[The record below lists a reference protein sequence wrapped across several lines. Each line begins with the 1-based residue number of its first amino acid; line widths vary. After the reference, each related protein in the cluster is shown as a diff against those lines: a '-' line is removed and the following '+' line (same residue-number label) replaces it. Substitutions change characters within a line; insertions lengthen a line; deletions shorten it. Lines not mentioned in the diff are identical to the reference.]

1 MSEAHKKHREHAPK
15 SLNFYV
21 ITISTSRYQKF
32 LNKEPVVDES
42 GDLIKQLVIEN
53 GHKVVGYSLVP
64 DNKVKILRAFSEAL
78 DRDDVDVIVSTGGT
92 GYSPSDLTVET
103 IRGIFDREIE
113 GFSDVF
119 RLVSYNDPEVRAAAY
134 LTKATA
140 GIIQNKIVYLL
151 PGSPDAVR
159 LALKELILP
168 EVGHLI
174 YLVRS
179 KL

>member
-1 MSEAHKKHREHAPK
+1 MTEAHKKHIEHAPK
-15 SLNFYV
+15 TLNFYV
-21 ITISTSRYQKF
+21 ITISTSRYEKF
-32 LNKEPVVDES
+32 VNREPVADVS
-42 GDLIKQLVIEN
+42 GDLMKQLIIES

-92 GYSPSDLTVET
+92 GYTPSDVTVES

-119 RLVSYNDPEVRAAAY
+119 RLVSYNDPEVKSAAY
-134 LTKATA
+134 LTKASA
-140 GIIQNKIVYLL
+140 GVIQSKIVYLL
-151 PGSPDAVR
+151 PGSPDAVK

-168 EVGHLI
+168 EAGHLI

-179 KL
+179 KS